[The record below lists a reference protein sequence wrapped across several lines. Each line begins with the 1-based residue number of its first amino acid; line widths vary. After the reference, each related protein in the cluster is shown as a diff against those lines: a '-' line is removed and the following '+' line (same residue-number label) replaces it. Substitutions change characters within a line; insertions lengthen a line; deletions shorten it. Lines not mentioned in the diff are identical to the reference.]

1 MSTSRATASVPD
13 DTKTKPVRERLLDAA
28 EGCLEQFGPEKTS
41 MEDVARAAGMSRAT
55 VYRYFENRDALLLG
69 VASRQASSLAAE
81 AINYLAQFNTISD
94 WLVEGLLFT
103 LREIPE
109 RPVFAS
115 LVTSLDSR
123 ASGNLFLGSTGLVQI
138 GVNVLRPMFGN
149 AQAQG
154 LLRDGV
160 DPEMLVEWLLRM
172 LWTYLNAPSQ
182 VATDEEGMR
191 KLFRMMLIPAVLKDS
206 SSSTSTPISTQ
217 TLLR

>member
-1 MSTSRATASVPD
+1 MSASTSATSASD

-28 EGCLEQFGPEKTS
+28 EGCLEQFGPQKTS

-81 AINYLAQFNTISD
+81 AISYLAQFNTISD

-103 LREIPE
+103 LRELPS

-138 GVNVLRPMFGN
+138 GVNVLQPIFAN
-149 AQAQG
+149 AKAQG
-154 LLRDGV
+154 RLRDDV
-160 DPEMLVEWLLRM
+160 DPEMLVEWLLRV
-172 LWTYLNAPSQ
+172 LWTYLNTPSQ

-206 SSSTSTPISTQ
+206 HI
-217 TLLR
+217 

>member
-1 MSTSRATASVPD
+1 MSANTVAATASE

-28 EGCLEQFGPEKTS
+28 EGCLEQFGPQKTS

-69 VASRQASSLAAE
+69 VASRQASSLAAD
-81 AINYLAQFNTISD
+81 AISYLARFNTISD

-103 LREIPE
+103 LRELPS

-115 LVTSLDSR
+115 LVTSLDSH

-138 GVNVLRPMFGN
+138 GVNVLRPMFAN
-149 AQAQG
+149 AKEQG
-154 LLRDGV
+154 LLRDDV
-160 DPEMLVEWLLRM
+160 DPEMLVEWLLRV

-191 KLFRMMLIPAVLKDS
+191 TLFRMMLIPAVLKDS
-206 SSSTSTPISTQ
+206 SA
-217 TLLR
+217 

>member
-1 MSTSRATASVPD
+1 MPASTAAAAASN
-13 DTKTKPVRERLLDAA
+13 DTKTTPVRERLLDAA
-28 EGCLEQFGPEKTS
+28 DGCLEQFGPQKTS
-41 MEDVARAAGMSRAT
+41 MEDVARAASMSRAT

-81 AINYLAQFNTISD
+81 AINYLARFNTISD

-103 LREIPE
+103 LREIPN

-123 ASGNLFLGSTGLVQI
+123 ASGSLFLGSTGLVKI
-138 GVNVLRPMFGN
+138 GINVLRPMFAN
-149 AQAQG
+149 AKEQG
-154 LLRDGV
+154 LLRDDV
-160 DPEMLVEWLLRM
+160 DPEMLVEWLLRV

-206 SSSTSTPISTQ
+206 SI
-217 TLLR
+217 

>member
-1 MSTSRATASVPD
+1 MPASAAVPATSK
-13 DTKTKPVRERLLDAA
+13 DTKTTPVLERLLDAA
-28 EGCLEQFGPEKTS
+28 EGCLEQFGPQKTS

-69 VASRQASSLAAE
+69 VASRQASSLAAD
-81 AINYLAQFNTISD
+81 AISYLARFNTISD

-103 LREIPE
+103 LRELPN

-123 ASGNLFLGSTGLVQI
+123 ASGSLFLGSTGLVQI
-138 GVNVLRPMFGN
+138 GINVLQPMFAN
-149 AQAQG
+149 AKAQG
-154 LLRDGV
+154 LLRDDV
-160 DPEMLVEWLLRM
+160 DPEMLVEWLLRV

-206 SSSTSTPISTQ
+206 SV
-217 TLLR
+217 

>member
-1 MSTSRATASVPD
+1 MSASTSATSASD

-28 EGCLEQFGPEKTS
+28 EGCLEQFGPQKTS

-81 AINYLAQFNTISD
+81 AISYLAQFNTISD

-103 LREIPE
+103 LRELPS

-138 GVNVLRPMFGN
+138 GVNVLRPMFAN
-149 AQAQG
+149 AKEQG
-154 LLRDGV
+154 LLRDDV
-160 DPEMLVEWLLRM
+160 DPEMLVEWLLRV

-206 SSSTSTPISTQ
+206 AV
-217 TLLR
+217 

>member
-1 MSTSRATASVPD
+1 MPATTTAAASD

-28 EGCLEQFGPEKTS
+28 EGCLTQFGPQKTS

-69 VASRQASSLAAE
+69 VASRQSANLAAD
-81 AINYLAQFNTISD
+81 AISYLSRFDNISD

-103 LREIPE
+103 LRELPK

-123 ASGNLFLGSTGLVQI
+123 ASGSLFLGSTGLIQI
-138 GVNVLRPMFGN
+138 GVNVLRPMFAN
-149 AQAQG
+149 AKEQG
-154 LLRDGV
+154 LLRD
-160 DPEMLVEWLLRM
+160 DIDLDMLIEWLLRV

-182 VATDEEGMR
+182 AAADEEGMR
-191 KLFRMMLIPAVLKDS
+191 KLFHMMLIPAVLKD
-206 SSSTSTPISTQ
+206 TPT
-217 TLLR
+217 

>member
-1 MSTSRATASVPD
+1 MSASTVAATASD

-28 EGCLEQFGPEKTS
+28 EGCLEQFGPQKTS

-81 AINYLAQFNTISD
+81 AINYLARFNTISD

-103 LREIPE
+103 LREMPN

-123 ASGNLFLGSTGLVQI
+123 SSGSLLLGSTGLVEI
-138 GVNVLRPMFGN
+138 GVNVLRPMFAN
-149 AQAQG
+149 AKEQG
-154 LLRDGV
+154 LLRDDV

-206 SSSTSTPISTQ
+206 AV
-217 TLLR
+217 

>member
-1 MSTSRATASVPD
+1 MPTSTAAVAAGD
-13 DTKTKPVRERLLDAA
+13 NTKAKPVRERLLDAA
-28 EGCLEQFGPEKTS
+28 EGCLEQFGAQKTS

-69 VASRQASSLAAE
+69 VASRQASALAAE
-81 AINYLAQFNTISD
+81 AISYLSRYNAISD

-103 LREIPE
+103 LRELPL

-123 ASGNLFLGSTGLVQI
+123 SSGNLLLGSAGLIQI
-138 GVNVLRPMFGN
+138 GVNVLGPVFSN
-149 AQAQG
+149 AKAQG
-154 LLRDGV
+154 LLRDDI
-160 DPEMLVEWLLRM
+160 DPEMLIEWLLRM

-191 KLFRMMLIPAVLKDS
+191 KLFRMMLIPAVLKESAD
-206 SSSTSTPISTQ
+206 
-217 TLLR
+217 

>member
-1 MSTSRATASVPD
+1 MSASTAATAASN
-13 DTKTKPVRERLLDAA
+13 DTKTQPVRERLLDAA

-69 VASRQASSLAAE
+69 VASRQASSLARE
-81 AINYLAQFNTISD
+81 AINYLGQFSTISD

-103 LREIPE
+103 LREIPS

-123 ASGNLFLGSTGLVQI
+123 ASGSLWLGSSGLVEI
-138 GVNVLRPMFGN
+138 GINVLQPIFTN
-149 AQAQG
+149 AKAQG

-160 DPEMLVEWLLRM
+160 DPAMLVEWLLRM

-191 KLFRMMLIPAVLKDS
+191 TLFRMMLIPAVLKDS
-206 SSSTSTPISTQ
+206 SIGG
-217 TLLR
+217 

>member
-1 MSTSRATASVPD
+1 MPANGAAATVSN
-13 DTKTKPVRERLLDAA
+13 DTKSKPVRERLLDAA
-28 EGCLEQFGPEKTS
+28 EGCLEQFGPQKTS

-69 VASRQASSLAAE
+69 VASRQASSLAGE
-81 AINYLAQFNTISD
+81 AINYLARFDTISD

-103 LREIPE
+103 LRELPS

-123 ASGNLFLGSTGLVQI
+123 ASGSLLLGSTGLVQI
-138 GVNVLRPMFGN
+138 GVNVLQPMFAN
-149 AQAQG
+149 AKEQG
-154 LLRDGV
+154 LLRDDV
-160 DPEMLVEWLLRM
+160 DPEMLVEWLLRV

-206 SSSTSTPISTQ
+206 ST
-217 TLLR
+217 

>member
-1 MSTSRATASVPD
+1 MSASTVAAAASD
-13 DTKTKPVRERLLDAA
+13 DTQTKPVRERLLDAA
-28 EGCLEQFGPEKTS
+28 EGCLEQFGPQKTS

-69 VASRQASSLAAE
+69 VASRQASSLAAD
-81 AINYLAQFNTISD
+81 AISYLARFNTISD

-103 LREIPE
+103 LRELPS

-115 LVTSLDSR
+115 LVTSLDSH

-138 GVNVLRPMFGN
+138 GVNVLRPMFAN
-149 AQAQG
+149 AKEQG
-154 LLRDGV
+154 LLRDDV
-160 DPEMLVEWLLRM
+160 DPEMLVEWLLRV

-191 KLFRMMLIPAVLKDS
+191 TLFRMMLIPAVLKDS
-206 SSSTSTPISTQ
+206 SV
-217 TLLR
+217 

>member
-1 MSTSRATASVPD
+1 MPASTAAAASD

-28 EGCLEQFGPEKTS
+28 EGCLTQFGPQKTS

-69 VASRQASSLAAE
+69 VASRQSANLAAD
-81 AINYLAQFNTISD
+81 AISYLSRFDNISD

-103 LREIPE
+103 LRELPK

-123 ASGNLFLGSTGLVQI
+123 ASGSLFLGSTGLIQI
-138 GVNVLRPMFGN
+138 GVNVLRPMFAN
-149 AQAQG
+149 AKEQG
-154 LLRDGV
+154 LLRD
-160 DPEMLVEWLLRM
+160 DIDLDMLIEWLLRV

-182 VATDEEGMR
+182 AAADEEGMR
-191 KLFRMMLIPAVLKDS
+191 KLFHMMLIPAVLKD
-206 SSSTSTPISTQ
+206 TPT
-217 TLLR
+217 

>member
-1 MSTSRATASVPD
+1 MPTSTGAAEASD

-28 EGCLEQFGPEKTS
+28 EVCLAQFGPQKTS
-41 MEDVARAAGMSRAT
+41 MEDVARTAGMSRAT

-69 VASRQASSLAAE
+69 VASRQASSLATE
-81 AINYLAQFNTISD
+81 AISYLQQFSTISD

-103 LREIPE
+103 LREMPK

-123 ASGNLFLGSTGLVQI
+123 ASGSLLLGSTGLIQI
-138 GVNVLRPMFGN
+138 GVNVLGPMFGS
-149 AQAQG
+149 AKEQG
-154 LLRDGV
+154 LLRDDI
-160 DPEMLVEWLLRM
+160 DPEMLIEWLLRM

-191 KLFRMMLIPAVLKDS
+191 KLFRMMLIPAVLKDNAS
-206 SSSTSTPISTQ
+206 
-217 TLLR
+217 

>member
-1 MSTSRATASVPD
+1 MSSSTGAAAASN
-13 DTKTKPVRERLLDAA
+13 DTKERPVRERLLDSA
-28 EGCLEQFGPEKTS
+28 EGCLEQFGPQKTS

-55 VYRYFENRDALLLG
+55 VYRYFENRDALLLA
-69 VASRQASSLAAE
+69 VASRQSSALASE
-81 AINYLAQFNTISD
+81 AISYLSRFNTISD

-103 LREIPE
+103 LREIPN

-123 ASGNLFLGSTGLVQI
+123 ASGNLLLGSTGLVQI
-138 GVNVLRPMFGN
+138 GVDVLQPMFAN
-149 AQAQG
+149 AKAQG
-154 LLRDGV
+154 LLRD
-160 DPEMLVEWLLRM
+160 DIDSEMLIEWLLRM

-206 SSSTSTPISTQ
+206 SS
-217 TLLR
+217 

>member
-1 MSTSRATASVPD
+1 MSASTAATAASN
-13 DTKTKPVRERLLDAA
+13 DTKTQPVRERLLDAA

-69 VASRQASSLAAE
+69 VASRQASSLAGE
-81 AINYLAQFNTISD
+81 AINYLGQFSTISD

-103 LREIPE
+103 LREIPS

-123 ASGNLFLGSTGLVQI
+123 ASGSLWLGSSGLVEI
-138 GVNVLRPMFGN
+138 GINVLQPIFTN
-149 AQAQG
+149 AKAQG
-154 LLRDGV
+154 LLRDSV
-160 DPEMLVEWLLRM
+160 DPAMLVEWLLRM

-191 KLFRMMLIPAVLKDS
+191 TLFRMMLIPAVLKDS
-206 SSSTSTPISTQ
+206 SIGG
-217 TLLR
+217 

>member
-1 MSTSRATASVPD
+1 MSASTAATAASN
-13 DTKTKPVRERLLDAA
+13 DTKTQPVRERLLDAA

-69 VASRQASSLAAE
+69 VASRQASSLAGE
-81 AINYLAQFNTISD
+81 AINYLGQFSTISD

-103 LREIPE
+103 LREIPS

-123 ASGNLFLGSTGLVQI
+123 ASGSLWLGSSGLVEI
-138 GVNVLRPMFGN
+138 GINVLQPIFTN
-149 AQAQG
+149 AKAQG

-160 DPEMLVEWLLRM
+160 DPAMLVEWLLRM

-191 KLFRMMLIPAVLKDS
+191 TLFRMMLIPAVLKDS
-206 SSSTSTPISTQ
+206 AS
-217 TLLR
+217 

>member
-1 MSTSRATASVPD
+1 MSASTVAATASD

-28 EGCLEQFGPEKTS
+28 EGCLEQFGPQKTS

-69 VASRQASSLAAE
+69 VASRQSSALASE
-81 AINYLAQFNTISD
+81 AISYLSRFNTISD

-103 LREIPE
+103 LRELPN

-123 ASGNLFLGSTGLVQI
+123 ASGNLLLGSTGLVQI
-138 GVNVLRPMFGN
+138 GVDVLQPMFAN
-149 AQAQG
+149 AKAQG
-154 LLRDGV
+154 LLRDDI
-160 DPEMLVEWLLRM
+160 DPEMLIEWLLRM

-191 KLFRMMLIPAVLKDS
+191 TLFRMMLIPAVLKDS
-206 SSSTSTPISTQ
+206 SS
-217 TLLR
+217 

>member
-1 MSTSRATASVPD
+1 MSANTVAAAASD
-13 DTKTKPVRERLLDAA
+13 DSKTKPVRERLLDAA
-28 EGCLEQFGPEKTS
+28 EGCLEQFGPQKTS

-69 VASRQASSLAAE
+69 VASRQASSLASE

-94 WLVEGLLFT
+94 WLVEGLLYT
-103 LREIPE
+103 LRELPS

-138 GVNVLRPMFGN
+138 GVNVLRPMFAN
-149 AQAQG
+149 AKEQG
-154 LLRDGV
+154 LLRDDV
-160 DPEMLVEWLLRM
+160 DPEMLIEWLLRV

-206 SSSTSTPISTQ
+206 HT
-217 TLLR
+217 